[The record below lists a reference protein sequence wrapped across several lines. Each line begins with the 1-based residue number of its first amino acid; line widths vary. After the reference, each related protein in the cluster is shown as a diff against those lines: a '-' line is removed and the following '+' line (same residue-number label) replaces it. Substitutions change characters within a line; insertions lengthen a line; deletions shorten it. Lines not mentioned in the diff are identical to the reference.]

1 MTKFL
6 GVYRGAAVYEVG
18 RVDPSEGEKLGTKVI
33 AKAMIPDQENLK
45 VDFIEE
51 AGDQQEALE
60 KIKKT
65 IDRYLDKHELEK
77 FVIDIF

>member
-1 MTKFL
+1 MMKFL
-6 GVYRGAAVYEVG
+6 GIYRGAAIYEVDL
-18 RVDPSEGEKLGTKVI
+18 DPSEGRKLGSKVI
-33 AKAMIPDQENLK
+33 AKAMIPAPKNMK
-45 VDFIEE
+45 VDFVKE

-77 FVIDIF
+77 FVIDIL